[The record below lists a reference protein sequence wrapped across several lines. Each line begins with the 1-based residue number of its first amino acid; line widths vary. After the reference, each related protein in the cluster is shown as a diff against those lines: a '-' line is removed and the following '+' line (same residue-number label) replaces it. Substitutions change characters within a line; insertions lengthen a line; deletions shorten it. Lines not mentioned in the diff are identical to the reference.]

1 MLWAVEQI
9 VIFES
14 KLNTR
19 SGHFRGIRE
28 LQHNDEPNADE
39 DERQV
44 GQHHQTADRRGCGPT
59 WSPRLPRMKVKR
71 DKSSQ
76 MRFWKFLPVLNCF
89 NDPA

>member
-44 GQHHQTADRRGCGPT
+44 GQHHQTADALGVGTEGVADRHGLHAC
-59 WSPRLPRMKVKR
+59 LE
-71 DKSSQ
+71 
-76 MRFWKFLPVLNCF
+76 
-89 NDPA
+89 